1 MVTQGPNYALAK
13 RMQQWRAILAR
24 SRGGNVSFSIA
35 PATATS
41 SVLSNKMF
49 AAAYGGA
56 HNWKPVEIFY
66 QEVGLGLLDCMS
78 QLT

>member
-13 RMQQWRAILAR
+13 RLQQWRAILAR
-24 SRGGNVSFSIA
+24 SKGSNVSFSIA
-35 PATATS
+35 PATATA

-56 HNWKPVEIFY
+56 HHWKPVEIFY
-66 QEVGLGLLDCMS
+66 QEV
-78 QLT
+78 T